1 MSAVCEEI
9 LMQGRLTWNLLLL
22 VAGLLYI
29 LMVLCDYAA
38 SPAFVIVFVAL
49 ATREMV
55 QSHRGRH

>member
-1 MSAVCEEI
+1 MP
-9 LMQGRLTWNLLLL
+9 GRWAWNLLLL

-29 LMVLCDYAA
+29 LMVLSDYAG

-55 QSHRGRH
+55 HSHRRRH